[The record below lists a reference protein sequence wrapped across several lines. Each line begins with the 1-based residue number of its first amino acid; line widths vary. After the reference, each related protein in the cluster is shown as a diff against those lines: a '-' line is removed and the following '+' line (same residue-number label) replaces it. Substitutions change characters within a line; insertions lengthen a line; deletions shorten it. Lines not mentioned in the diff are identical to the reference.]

1 MILRKLLV
9 PIIAIFGI
17 WVPAMGQNVEKFT
30 VKENTYYGT
39 KAIPEEITGLYK
51 YEKDKEPIVDLKL
64 GGTGYFQ
71 MHGVKPYPIEY
82 WIETDVNGKI
92 QKRTSEINSNYIVVL
107 IVKYGSNGESG
118 PFGSRAGTYN
128 RIDVAMSFDT
138 GFAIVL

>member
-1 MILRKLLV
+1 MNLRKLFMSV
-9 PIIAIFGI
+9 ITIIALA
-17 WVPAMGQNVEKFT
+17 VTATAQNVEKFT
-30 VKENTYYGT
+30 IKENTYYGT
-39 KAIPEEITGLYK
+39 KAIPEEITGIYK
-51 YEKDKEPIVDLKL
+51 YEKDKEPIVEIKNN
-64 GGTGYFQ
+64 GTGYCQ
-71 MHGVKPYPIEY
+71 MHGDNPYSVEY
-82 WIETDVNGKI
+82 WIETDEKGTI